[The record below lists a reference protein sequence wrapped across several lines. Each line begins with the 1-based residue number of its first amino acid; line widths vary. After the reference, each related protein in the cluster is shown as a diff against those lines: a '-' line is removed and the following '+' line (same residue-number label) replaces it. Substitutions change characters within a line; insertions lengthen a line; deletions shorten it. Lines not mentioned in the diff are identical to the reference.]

1 MGGAMSLTTASP
13 QTSEPIAADVR
24 GEVRRTTAG
33 DGAVLRY
40 RYWGAAEPGGDA
52 AVYLHGIA
60 GHSLWFSDAASRL
73 AAAGVTVYGA
83 DRRGSGLNVELGA
96 GHLPHHEVMLRDIG
110 HFVGFARARHPGRKV
125 FLIAGCW
132 GAKPGV
138 VFAARQQEHL
148 DGLALV
154 APALSVR
161 IGLPPRDLVGVAA
174 SLLVDPRRRF
184 GIPLRPEQYTDN
196 PRFRAFIAGDSQ
208 RLLRATARFY
218 FETARLDRL
227 ARAAADRI
235 RLPVF
240 LAQGGRDAIVDVAGL
255 RAWFERLPARDKV
268 LRLYPEFAHILEFE
282 ERNEAYLADLL
293 AWFEV
298 QGAGRARAD
307 RRG

>member
-1 MGGAMSLTTASP
+1 MSDAGTA
-13 QTSEPIAADVR
+13 IAPELR
-24 GEVRRTTAG
+24 GEVRETCAG
-33 DGAVLRY
+33 DGARLAY
-40 RYWGAAEPGGDA
+40 RYWAAPGPRSDA

-60 GHSLWFSDAASRL
+60 GHSLWFSEAAGRL

-83 DRRGSGLNVELGA
+83 DRRGSGLNAALGA

-110 HFVGFARARHPGRKV
+110 HFVGLARARHPGRKV

-161 IGLPPRDLVGVAA
+161 ITLPPAHLLGVAA

-184 GIPLRPEQYTDN
+184 PIPLTPEQYTDS
-196 PRFRAFIAGDSQ
+196 PRFRAFIAADPH

-218 FETARLDRL
+218 LETARLDRL

-235 RLPVF
+235 RLPVL
-240 LAQGGRDAIVDVAGL
+240 LAQGERDAIVDVAGL
-255 RAWFERLPARDKV
+255 RAWFDRVPAVDKA
-268 LRLYPEFAHILEFE
+268 LRLYRDSAHILEFE
-282 ERNEAYLADLL
+282 ERNQAYFSDLL
-293 AWFEV
+293 DWFRA
-298 QGAGRARAD
+298 QGAGRERPESAGGRV
-307 RRG
+307 